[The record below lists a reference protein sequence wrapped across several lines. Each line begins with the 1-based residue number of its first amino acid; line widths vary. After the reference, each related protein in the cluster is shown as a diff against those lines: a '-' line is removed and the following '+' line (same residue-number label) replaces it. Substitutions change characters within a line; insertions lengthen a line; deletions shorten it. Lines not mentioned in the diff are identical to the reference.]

1 MTNKTRDYANSRV
14 LVLGLGKSGTAAAK
28 ALARLGAEV
37 SVTDSNDAA
46 TGGLTT
52 ELIDAGV
59 KNIAWKTNGS
69 MARGYDLVVVS
80 PGVAIDSPAVKV
92 AKRSRAEVIGELEL
106 AYRLTAHP
114 IIAVTGTNGKSTV
127 VTLLGEIFSAAGI
140 PNVVAGNIGL
150 PMVEAIQGLDP
161 RAVIIAE
168 VSSFQL
174 ETVIEFKPK
183 IGILLNITPD
193 HLDRHR
199 TMFAYRDVKTR
210 LFAQQTEDD
219 YAVINLD
226 DELAAD
232 VMDDVPSTVVPY
244 SIYKATD
251 RGVFVDS
258 GRIWA
263 VLPPRY
269 MPVVDGVVA
278 ELGLRGAHNLENIL
292 AAVAAALLWGI
303 SAAQVT
309 EAVQAFK
316 GLSHRVERV
325 AAIGGVTYYDDSK
338 ATNPDAARRA
348 IEAFNEPVV
357 LLAGGRNKG
366 MDFSLL
372 EPIMKE
378 RVKAVVA
385 FGEAAEEIAAVVAE
399 AGHSLGIELVRAAT
413 MHEAV
418 TAAHSLARPGDI
430 VLLSPG
436 CASFD
441 MYTGYAARGDDFQA
455 EVRKLTGSGEKT
467 SDNG

>member
-1 MTNKTRDYANSRV
+1 MIKETRDYANTRA
-14 LVLGLGKSGTAAAK
+14 LVLGMGRSGTAAAK
-28 ALARLGAEV
+28 ALARLGADV
-37 SVTDSNDAA
+37 SVTDSNQTA
-46 TGGLTT
+46 TEASADELTGL
-52 ELIDAGV
+52 GV
-59 KNIAWKTNGS
+59 KNVAWKTNGS
-69 MARGYDLVVVS
+69 MARGYDIVVVS
-80 PGVAIDSPAVKV
+80 PGVAINSAAVKM

-140 PNVVAGNIGL
+140 PNIVAGNIGL
-150 PMVEAIQGLDP
+150 PMVDAIQGLAP
-161 RAVIIAE
+161 QAVIIAE

-174 ETVIEFKPK
+174 ETVIEFRPK

-193 HLDRHR
+193 HLDRHG
-199 TMFAYRDVKTR
+199 TMFAYQDVKTK
-210 LFAQQTEDD
+210 LFAQQTNEDF
-219 YAVINLD
+219 AVINLD
-226 DELAAD
+226 DELAAE
-232 VMDDVPSTVVPY
+232 VMDVVPSTVVPY

-251 RGVFVDS
+251 RGVFVDG

-278 ELGLRGAHNLENIL
+278 DLALQGAHNLENVL
-292 AAVAAALLWGI
+292 AAAAAALLWGI
-303 SAAQVT
+303 PAARVT

-316 GLSHRVERV
+316 GLAHRVERV
-325 AAIGGVTYYDDSK
+325 TEIDGVVYFDDSK
-338 ATNPDAARRA
+338 ATNPDATRRA
-348 IEAFNEPVV
+348 IEAFGEPVV

-372 EPIMKE
+372 IPILKE

-385 FGEAAEEIAAVVAE
+385 FGESADEIAAVVAE
-399 AGHSLGIELVRAAT
+399 AGPGRGVELARAAT

-418 TAAHSLARPGDI
+418 AAARDLASPGDV

-441 MYTGYAARGDDFQA
+441 MYPGYAARGDDFQA
-455 EVRKLTGSGEKT
+455 EVRQLNIISQPP
-467 SDNG
+467 NGNG